1 MSRLLASV
9 LCLALA
15 GCGRYADFTLPAFL
29 PLGSAPTPAWP
40 KLVMNPEP
48 VIFRGN
54 ASDVLNPS
62 VFEVDGQLFN
72 HYSEY
77 DGHTW
82 RTALATSSDGV
93 NWTKKSYVLAPKPET
108 WEGSYIAANGSSTF
122 RDGQSYVWYVAGPE
136 SRPEIGYATTRKAVL
151 SPGPRGSFDESAV
164 SDPYAIR
171 IGDYWY
177 MYYLGQDRAR
187 RQQIG
192 LARSHDG
199 IGWEKL
205 RSNPVLEMSDPGGMD
220 DRGLGE
226 PAVWQSQGWYWM
238 LFTGRDA
245 HENRTLGIARSLDG
259 VKWIRSEQIF
269 RGDQAWNSK
278 VLCDPTVLVRN
289 GRVLVWFGGGDVA
302 SPDQNLHG
310 QIGMG
315 ELK

>member
-1 MSRLLASV
+1 MSRLLAAV
-9 LCLALA
+9 FCLTLT
-15 GCGRYADFTLPAFL
+15 GCGRYGDFTLPVGNARV
-29 PLGSAPTPAWP
+29 PAWP

-48 VIFRGN
+48 VLLREN

-62 VFEVDGQLFN
+62 VFEVNGELFN

-82 RTALATSSDGV
+82 RTALATSVDGTH
-93 NWTKKSYVLAPKPET
+93 WTKKSYVLAPKTDT
-108 WEGSYIAANGSSTF
+108 WEGSYIAANGSSAF
-122 RDGQSYVWYVAGPE
+122 IDGKPFVWYVAGPLT
-136 SRPEIGYATTRKAVL
+136 RPQIGYATTRKAVL

-164 SDPYAIR
+164 ADPYVIR
-171 IGDYWY
+171 IGNYWY

-199 IGWEKL
+199 IVWEKL
-205 RSNPVLEMSDPGGMD
+205 RSNPVLAMAEPGGMD

-245 HENRTLGIARSLDG
+245 HENRTLGLARSADG
-259 VKWIRSEQIF
+259 VKWVRSDQVF
-269 RGDQAWNSK
+269 RGEQAWDSK
-278 VLCDPTVLVRN
+278 VICDPTVLVRD
-289 GRVLVWFGGGDVA
+289 GKVLVWFGGGDVA

-315 ELK
+315 EMK